1 MVPNPA
7 LLVGKEKLLLEFE
20 KLKEEATEL
29 EAPDPR
35 VKLKL
40 GVLVGGADGKLK
52 VFNAGAWSSFGGTDV
67 GAFSKDF
74 AAAARVEP
82 AGIIK
87 PG

>member
-1 MVPNPA
+1 MFPKPA

-52 VFNAGAWSSFGGTDV
+52 VVTAGAWSNFGGTDV

-74 AAAARVEP
+74 AARVEP
-82 AGIIK
+82 EGIIK
-87 PG
+87 LG